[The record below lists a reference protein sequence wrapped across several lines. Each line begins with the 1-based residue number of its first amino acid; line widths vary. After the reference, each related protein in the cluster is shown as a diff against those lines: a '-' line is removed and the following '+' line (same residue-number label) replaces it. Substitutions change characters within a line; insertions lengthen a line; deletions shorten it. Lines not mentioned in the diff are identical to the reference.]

1 MKPIILTDTLLR
13 WERRLL
19 KQIKSPKLYT
29 SIAWLV
35 FILFGFKKKFLVAR
49 KNKQT
54 KKKAIASVTTD
65 SIFGTKISY
74 IDDFIVDRWLRWKG
88 EGQKLFGTAL
98 EYIWKKQDSEYA
110 VLVTSEQRKSSLHLY
125 KKFGFSILS
134 LGVGYLAYK
143 KMKK

>member
-1 MKPIILTDTLLR
+1 MGIAIVLKGNIFDIQNEKNNLQR
-13 WERRLL
+13 HSSQMRKRLL

-54 KKKAIASVTTD
+54 KKKALASITTD

-74 IDDFIVDRWLRWKG
+74 IDDFIVDRSLRWKG
-88 EGQKLFGTAL
+88 EGQKLFWTAL
-98 EYIWKKQDSEYA
+98 E
-110 VLVTSEQRKSSLHLY
+110 
-125 KKFGFSILS
+125 
-134 LGVGYLAYK
+134 
-143 KMKK
+143 